1 LIELSP
7 ASQYF
12 LCTRIPQPEVP
23 VPNSAVDAID
33 PAIKHAKQQI
43 LDPFHFGQ
51 WARLAFV
58 GLLAGEMGSS
68 GCNGNFNIP
77 SSMRSHTHSDTS
89 QAFLANPW
97 TDQFLN
103 HPVLSVGL
111 VILLVVAFF
120 IVGTIFMYISSRM
133 RFVLFDSVLMRECH
147 IRRGWARRG
156 REGWRLFIWQ
166 VILSTISV
174 AVLLVVIGIPAL
186 CAWRLSWFTDPR
198 EHMLPLMLGGLALL
212 FVVLLLLLVMGVIH
226 VMTKDFVV
234 PQMALEDIDAIEGWR
249 RLWPQL
255 GHEVG
260 GYAGYIGMKIV
271 LSIAAAFI
279 FGIIGIIAILVMM
292 IPIGGLGLAA
302 VLGGKAMG
310 LTWTVGTITVAVLAG
325 AIAVALLIFLAALIN
340 VPATVFFPAYSMYF
354 FGPRYPPLGR
364 LLWPES
370 PASPP
375 MAS

>member
-1 LIELSP
+1 M
-7 ASQYF
+7 
-12 LCTRIPQPEVP
+12 
-23 VPNSAVDAID
+23 PNSAVDAID

-43 LDPFHFGQ
+43 FDPFRFGQ

-58 GLLAGEMGSS
+58 GLLAGEMSSS
-68 GCNGNFNIP
+68 GCSGNFNIP
-77 SSMRSHTHSDTS
+77 SGLRNRSHIGTS
-89 QAFLANPW
+89 QAFLTDPW

-111 VILLVVAFF
+111 IILLVVIFF

-156 REGWRLFIWQ
+156 REGWRLFLWQ
-166 VILSTISV
+166 VILSTIHF
-174 AVLLVVIGIPAL
+174 ALLLIVIGIPAL
-186 CAWRLSWFTDPR
+186 CAWRLGWFTDAR
-198 EHMLPLMLGGLALL
+198 EHLLPLILGGLAILL
-212 FVVLLLLLVMGVIH
+212 VLLLLWLVMGVIH
-226 VMTKDFVV
+226 VITKDFVV

-249 RLWPQL
+249 RLWPQI
-255 GHEVG
+255 GREVG

-279 FGIIGIIAILVMM
+279 FGIIGVIAMVVLL
-292 IPIGGLGLAA
+292 IPIGGIGLAA

-310 LTWTVGTITVAVLAG
+310 LTWSVGTITFAAIAG
-325 AIAVALLIFLAALIN
+325 AIALAVLIFLVAMVN

-375 MAS
+375 MAG